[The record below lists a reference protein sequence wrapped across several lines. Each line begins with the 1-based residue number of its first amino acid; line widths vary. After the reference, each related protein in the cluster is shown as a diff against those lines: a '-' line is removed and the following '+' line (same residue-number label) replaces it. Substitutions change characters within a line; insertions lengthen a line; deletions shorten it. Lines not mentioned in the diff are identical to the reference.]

1 MVHSEKRREMKFTI
15 TYRSRYLLIAAVM
28 ILGFSSQVPAVA
40 ENHRANKTNQS
51 YFSLSEIPVKIFK
64 RNLKQQD
71 PSYAIS
77 PDAVLYKLKQ
87 NHRITLVDVRNP
99 EDFERLHIPGSLNI
113 SLHAVKTKDFL
124 KSASVVLIHEG
135 FQYSLLATECR
146 RLTDM
151 GFNVHILDGGL
162 PVWKS
167 SGNKLAGDLFALDKM
182 KIVSPHDLIQETDYE
197 NILLIDVSPVK
208 SDISRQWIPHS
219 KHLPVSS
226 DAGEWVRRLYRLIKS
241 HENQPYFTI
250 LVCNETG
257 EGYHSL
263 DKVLTTAGV
272 NAFFLQGG
280 VVGYRRYLENLM
292 LTWQPRASRI
302 KTSRKC
308 ATCVREIEKN
318 IIPEFRE

>member
-1 MVHSEKRREMKFTI
+1 MKFTL
-15 TYRSRYLLIAAVM
+15 TSRSKDLLIAAVL
-28 ILGFSSQVPAVA
+28 ILGLSSQVPAA
-40 ENHRANKTNQS
+40 AGNHRANKSNES
-51 YFSLSEIPVKIFK
+51 YHSISENPTKIFK

-124 KSASVVLIHEG
+124 KSVGVVLIHEG
-135 FQYSLLATECR
+135 FQYSLLETECR
-146 RLTDM
+146 QLTDM
-151 GFNVHILDGGL
+151 GFKVHILDGGL
-162 PVWKS
+162 PAWER
-167 SGNKLAGDLFALDKM
+167 SGNKLAGDLFALEEM
-182 KIVSPHDLIQETDYE
+182 QLVSPHALIQETDYE
-197 NILLIDVSPVK
+197 NILAIDISPVK
-208 SDISRQWIPHS
+208 SKISRQWMPHS

-226 DAGEWVRRLYRLIKS
+226 DPGEWVRRLYRLITS
-241 HENQPYFTI
+241 YQNQPFFTI

-257 EGYHSL
+257 DGYHNL
-263 DKVLTTAGV
+263 DKILTNAGV
-272 NAFFLQGG
+272 NAYFLQGG
-280 VVGYRRYLENLM
+280 VAGYRRYLEDLM
-292 LTWQPRASRI
+292 LTWLPRDSRI

-308 ATCVREIEKN
+308 GTCVKEVEKK